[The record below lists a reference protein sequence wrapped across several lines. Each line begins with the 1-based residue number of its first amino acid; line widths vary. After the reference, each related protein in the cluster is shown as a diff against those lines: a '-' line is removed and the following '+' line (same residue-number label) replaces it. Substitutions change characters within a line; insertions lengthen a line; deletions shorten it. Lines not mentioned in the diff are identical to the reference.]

1 MAEIF
6 DNHIC
11 RICHLIHVNEID
23 AEDVIQN
30 CGCWRQRGRGRASL
44 ASLHMRF
51 PAATA
56 ATALLKPR
64 RRRALL
70 AACSSD
76 RNACGRRRAAHS
88 FISPRAVLSRDR
100 FSN

>member
-1 MAEIF
+1 
-6 DNHIC
+6 
-11 RICHLIHVNEID
+11 
-23 AEDVIQN
+23 
-30 CGCWRQRGRGRASL
+30 
-44 ASLHMRF
+44 
-51 PAATA
+51 
-56 ATALLKPR
+56 
-64 RRRALL
+64 LL